1 MDSVRKLNQAINK
14 AIHKSG
20 LDRRVLQ
27 NKYVLYTIVVIS
39 VLNVFGMIMG
49 GDLTT
54 PLLFVLVGLLT
65 SFFCKNM
72 LVILGLAL
80 LVANIAKYGLG
91 VGGLGSDA
99 GPEGF
104 DTATADAASEP
115 HEIVDTEQYLEKD
128 EDKGTDKTKGQGQGQ
143 GTDKNKDKNKGAK
156 EAQKKMQATNQ
167 KMEAMQNQYKKL
179 EGLQNQILEGMKQ
192 VTDGLDQADKVL
204 ENLKKNAKGVANAP
218 P

>member
-14 AIHKSG
+14 TIHKSG

-27 NKYVLYTIVVIS
+27 NKYVLYTTVVIC
-39 VLNVFGMIMG
+39 VLNVFGMIMS

-72 LVILGLAL
+72 LVILGLGL
-80 LVANIAKYGLG
+80 VVANIAKYGLG

-104 DTATADAASEP
+104 ETGADEGAGASEP

-128 EDKGTDKTKGQGQGQ
+128 ADKDKGKDN
-143 GTDKNKDKNKGAK
+143 DKDKNKGAK

-179 EGLQNQILEGMKQ
+179 EGLQNQILDGMKQ

-204 ENLKKNAKGVANAP
+204 ENLKKNANGVANAP